1 MGEGKSSVIVPLVA
15 AALADGS
22 KLARI
27 VTLKPL
33 SNQMYQLLLSR
44 LSDLAGRRIFYVPF
58 SRNLQMSTSVVQS
71 ISTLYRRCADEGGV
85 LVVQPEHL
93 LSQKLMCIDTLLTSD
108 KTSDKLSIANE
119 LKALQGWLTKVS
131 RDVLDE
137 SDEILHVFSRL
148 RAHAARLHDSFPK
161 MFELDQTQK
170 GFPTMRILSQ
180 EVSRQVSSLI
190 ADDALGGALSTLS
203 LAVLSPSI
211 REATRRFIT
220 RKEVSVDDHQLI
232 RSHCSGTTLWNG
244 ILLLRGLL
252 VDGEGIL
259 GYVLK
264 ERRWRVDYGLDPSR
278 TLLAVPYRAKDVPSL
293 RAEFGHPDVAIAL
306 TCLSYYYGGLTRQQV
321 VQCFDLVTKLDN
333 PDMEYDQWVEFGEGV
348 PTGLRQIN
356 GVNMNDDVQTSI
368 CLK

>member
-15 AALADGS
+15 ASLADGS

-44 LSDLAGRRIFYVPF
+44 LSDLADRRIFYIPF

-71 ISTLYRRCADEGGV
+71 ISTLYRRCVDDGGV

-108 KTSDKLSIANE
+108 GDSEKLSVAHE
-119 LKALQGWLTKVS
+119 LKDLQGWLAKVS

-137 SDEILHVFSRL
+137 SDEILHVRYQLVYTAGEQMPVEDHPNRWSTTQQVFSRL
-148 RAHAARLHDSFPK
+148 RAHAAQLHASFPK
-161 MFELDQTQK
+161 LFERDQTQK
-170 GFPTMRILSQ
+170 GFPTMRILNK
-180 EVSRQVSSLI
+180 EVSRKVSALI
-190 ADDALGGALSTLS
+190 VDDALGGALSTLS

-220 RKEVSVDDHQLI
+220 LKEVSVVDQELI
-232 RSHCSGTTLWNG
+232 KSHCSGTSLWSG

-264 ERRWRVDYGLDPSR
+264 ERRWRVDYGLDPGR
-278 TLLAVPYRAKDVPSL
+278 TLLAVPYRAKVSLPSS
-293 RAEFGHPDVAIAL
+293 
-306 TCLSYYYGGLTRQQV
+306 LSKDHT
-321 VQCFDLVTKLDN
+321 
-333 PDMEYDQWVEFGEGV
+333 
-348 PTGLRQIN
+348 
-356 GVNMNDDVQTSI
+356 
-368 CLK
+368 

>member
-15 AALADGS
+15 ATLADGT

-44 LSDLAGRRIFYVPF
+44 LSDLADRRIFYVPF
-58 SRNLQMSTSVVQS
+58 SRNLKMSTSVVQN
-71 ISTLYRRCADEGGV
+71 ISALYRRCVDDGGI

-108 KTSDKLSIANE
+108 SDSEKLSIAHE
-119 LKALQGWLTKVS
+119 LKALQGWLAKVS

-137 SDEILHVFSRL
+137 GDEILHVRYQLVYTAGEQMPVEDHPNRWSTTQQVFSRL
-148 RAHAARLHDSFPK
+148 RAHAAQLHASFPK
-161 MFELDQTQK
+161 MFELDHTRK
-170 GFPTMRILSQ
+170 GFPTMRILDQ
-180 EVSRQVSSLI
+180 EVSRRVTSLI
-190 ADDALGGALSTLS
+190 AEDALGGALSTLS
-203 LAVLSPSI
+203 LAVLSSSV

-220 RKEVSVDDHQLI
+220 QKEVSVEDHRMI
-232 RSHCSGTTLWNG
+232 RSHYSGTTLWSG

-264 ERRWRVDYGLDPSR
+264 ERRWRVDYGLDPTR
-278 TLLAVPYRAKDVPSL
+278 TLLAVPYRAKVSPPRSLSKEHSL
-293 RAEFGHPDVAIAL
+293 R
-306 TCLSYYYGGLTRQQV
+306 
-321 VQCFDLVTKLDN
+321 
-333 PDMEYDQWVEFGEGV
+333 
-348 PTGLRQIN
+348 
-356 GVNMNDDVQTSI
+356 
-368 CLK
+368 

>member
-15 AALADGS
+15 ATLADGT

-44 LSDLAGRRIFYVPF
+44 LSDLADRRIFYVPF
-58 SRNLQMSTSVVQS
+58 SRNLQMSTSMVQS
-71 ISTLYRRCADEGGV
+71 ISSLYRRCVADGGV

-108 KTSDKLSIANE
+108 DDSEKHSIAHE
-119 LKALQGWLTKVS
+119 LKDLKSWLAEVS

-137 SDEILHVFSRL
+137 SDEILHIRYQLVYTAGEQMPVEDHPNRWSTTQQVFSRL
-148 RAHAARLHDSFPK
+148 RAHAAQLHASSPK
-161 MFELDQTQK
+161 LFELDQTQK

-190 ADDALGGALSTLS
+190 TEDALGGALSTLS
-203 LAVLSPSI
+203 LAVLSPSV
-211 REATRRFIT
+211 REATQRFIT
-220 RKEVSVDDHQLI
+220 LKEVSVEDHQLI
-232 RSHCSGTTLWNG
+232 KSHCSGTTLWSG

-278 TLLAVPYRAKDVPSL
+278 TLLAVPYRAKVSSPSSPSKE
-293 RAEFGHPDVAIAL
+293 R
-306 TCLSYYYGGLTRQQV
+306 S
-321 VQCFDLVTKLDN
+321 
-333 PDMEYDQWVEFGEGV
+333 
-348 PTGLRQIN
+348 
-356 GVNMNDDVQTSI
+356 
-368 CLK
+368 LK

>member
-15 AALADGS
+15 ATLADGS

-44 LSDLAGRRIFYVPF
+44 LSDLADRRVFYVPF
-58 SRNLQMSTSVVQS
+58 SRNLQMNSSVVQS
-71 ISTLYRRCADEGGV
+71 ISTLYRRCVDEGGV

-108 KTSDKLSIANE
+108 DNDDSEKISTAHE
-119 LKALQGWLTKVS
+119 LKALQGWLAKVS

-137 SDEILHVFSRL
+137 SDEILHVRYQLVYTAGEQMPVEDHPNRWSTTQQVFSRL
-148 RAHAARLHDSFPK
+148 RAHAAQLHASFPK

-170 GFPTMRILSQ
+170 GFPAMRILNS
-180 EVSRQVSSLI
+180 EVSRKVSSLV

-211 REATRRFIT
+211 REATHRFIT
-220 RKEVSVDDHQLI
+220 QKKVSVEDHQLI
-232 RSHCSGTTLWNG
+232 RSHCSGTTLWSG

-278 TLLAVPYRAKDVPSL
+278 TLLAVPYRAKVSPPCSL
-293 RAEFGHPDVAIAL
+293 SNLRKAAYGKCR
-306 TCLSYYYGGLTRQQV
+306 TCQA
-321 VQCFDLVTKLDN
+321 
-333 PDMEYDQWVEFGEGV
+333 
-348 PTGLRQIN
+348 
-356 GVNMNDDVQTSI
+356 
-368 CLK
+368 